1 VAGDRRD
8 PSPAR
13 SFWSGRIVLVLL
25 AALVAEYGLVRRNW
39 VVGAIGAVVA
49 LGAAAY
55 ASYTW
60 FRERPGR

>member
-1 VAGDRRD
+1 M
-8 PSPAR
+8 
-13 SFWSGRIVLVLL
+13 LVLL